1 MSDKMNRRNF
11 CGSAMAAGLAAAS
24 AAKDGMAAQPFA
36 GERVDRVE
44 SPSKLFTP
52 LKLRGV
58 TLRNRIAMSP
68 MCQYSC
74 EDGFATDWHLA
85 HYGARAVGGAGL
97 LIAEATGVEARGRI
111 TPNCLGVWKDEHIP
125 ALRRMTDFVRAHG
138 AEPGIQLAHAGVK
151 ASRYRPF
158 HRTPNAFVP
167 LGKGGWQPV
176 GPTATRYGR
185 DGLSPKK
192 LSVAEIATITESFA
206 AAAKRSIDAGFS
218 VIELHFAHGY
228 LGHSFLSP
236 LMNDRDDKFGGSFEN
251 RTRFLLETVRAVR
264 KAMPEDAPL
273 LVRLSCTD
281 WVDGGWSID
290 DSVRV
295 CKSLKQEGVDLIDC
309 STGGATRNAR
319 IPVGPGYQVHFAE
332 QIRREADIATGCVGL
347 ITKPEQAETILTE
360 GRADLI
366 LLGRQLLREPHWPHR
381 AWVELNADTAP
392 PIAREYAWAL
402 SETRRR

>member
-1 MSDKMNRRNF
+1 MTDNINRRDF
-11 CGSAMAAGLAAAS
+11 CGSALAAGIAAAS
-24 AAKDGMAAQPFA
+24 MAKDGLSAEIRATQ
-36 GERVDRVE
+36 DRGAT
-44 SPSKLFTP
+44 KLFSP

-111 TPNCLGVWKDEHIP
+111 TPNCLGVWKDEHVP
-125 ALRRMTDFVRAHG
+125 ALRRMTDFVREHG
-138 AEPGIQLAHAGVK
+138 AVAAIQLAHAGVK

-158 HRTPNAFVP
+158 HPTPNAFVP
-167 LGKGGWQPV
+167 LEKGGWQPV
-176 GPTATRYGR
+176 GPTGKRYGR
-185 DGLSPKK
+185 DGLAPQE
-192 LSVAEIATITESFA
+192 LSVKEIQSISASFA
-206 AAAKRSIDAGFS
+206 SAAQRSVDAGFG

-236 LMNDRDDKFGGSFEN
+236 LMNTRQDEYGGSFEN

-264 KAMPEDAPL
+264 KAIDQEVPL

-281 WVDGGWSID
+281 WVDEGWTLD
-290 DSVRV
+290 DSV
-295 CKSLKQEGVDLIDC
+295 KISKQLVSEGVDLIDC

-319 IPVGPGYQVHFAE
+319 IPVGAGYQVQFAE
-332 QIRREADIATGCVGL
+332 RIRKDAKIPTGAVGL
-347 ITKPEQAETILTE
+347 ITKPDQAEAILTE

-381 AWVELNADTAP
+381 AWTDLKSDAAP